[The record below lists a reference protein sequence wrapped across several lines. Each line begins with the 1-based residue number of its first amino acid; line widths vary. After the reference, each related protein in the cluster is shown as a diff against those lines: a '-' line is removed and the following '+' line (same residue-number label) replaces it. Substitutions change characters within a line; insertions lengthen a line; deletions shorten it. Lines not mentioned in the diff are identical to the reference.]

1 MKYPI
6 WYTERGMTGGIIGWQ
21 RWFIIAIKPSH
32 KGDVGLV
39 QHELTHVK
47 QWAALTLATGVVLGL
62 IYMPLILCA
71 PSIHAALYRFVRRYR
86 GWCEA
91 QAFGQQTKFYPDDRA
106 VKFAGYLSRNYN
118 LDITFAAALEH
129 IQKSR

>member
-47 QWAALTLATGVVLGL
+47 QWAVVTLAAGIVLGL
-62 IYMPLILCA
+62 IWLPLAIMS
-71 PSIHAALYRFVRRYR
+71 PSVHAALYMFIRRYR
-86 GWCEA
+86 CWCEA
-91 QAFGQQTKFYPDDRA
+91 RAFARQTKFYFDDRS
-106 VKFAGYLSRNYN
+106 VKFAGYLHRNYG
-118 LDITFAAALEH
+118 LDITFAAALEQ
-129 IQKSR
+129 IKK

>member
-47 QWAALTLATGVVLGL
+47 QWAVVTLATGIVLGL
-62 IYMPLILCA
+62 IWLPLAIMS
-71 PSIHAALYRFVRRYR
+71 PSVHAALYMFIRRYR
-86 GWCEA
+86 CWCEA
-91 QAFGQQTKFYPDDRA
+91 RAFARQTKFYPDDRA
-106 VKFAGYLSRNYN
+106 VKFAGFLSSNYD
-118 LDITFAAALEH
+118 LDITLAEALEQ
-129 IQKSR
+129 IKK

>member
-47 QWAALTLATGVVLGL
+47 QWAVVTLATGIVLGL
-62 IYMPLILCA
+62 IWLPLATYVRLLSTQPCIMLCA
-71 PSIHAALYRFVRRYR
+71 ALQWMVR
-86 GWCEA
+86 GKGFCPADE
-91 QAFGQQTKFYPDDRA
+91 
-106 VKFAGYLSRNYN
+106 VLS
-118 LDITFAAALEH
+118 
-129 IQKSR
+129 